1 MAQVPFNSCS
11 HLNRARQDL
20 RPPDLGAYTV
30 VERQNPGCL
39 PFNKE
44 LPRRNDVALPHWGG
58 GGAPKQDV
66 KKGQDTIE
74 GVGAK
79 QTRELA
85 SYATEIGP
93 IALAFGR
100 DPDNSYM
107 PSIKTLEAAPYYDTR
122 ATAISDRYYR

>member
-1 MAQVPFNSCS
+1 M
-11 HLNRARQDL
+11 
-20 RPPDLGAYTV
+20 
-30 VERQNPGCL
+30 ERQNPGCL

-122 ATAISDRYYR
+122 ATAISERYYR